1 MEQVLARLL
10 LEHAPL
16 AALVDDRVDWDQLQ
30 QGAVGPAIVM
40 HLISDIPGYHM
51 AGPDGLIDARVQ
63 FDCRGSSAD
72 EARQVSDALNA
83 RLSGYRGVFH
93 GVKFNGAFRL
103 ATRGRSDKD
112 GASEI
117 FTRSSDYRI
126 WFGQA
131 A

>member
-10 LEHAPL
+10 LEHATL
-16 AALVDDRVDWDQLQ
+16 AALVDGRVDWDQLQ

-40 HLISDIPGYHM
+40 HLISDIPGYHL
-51 AGPDGLIDARVQ
+51 AGPDGLVDARVQ
-63 FDCRGSSAD
+63 FDCRGSTAA
-72 EARQVSDALNA
+72 EARAVHDALDA
-83 RLSGYRGVFH
+83 RLSGFRGIYH
-93 GVKFNGAFRL
+93 GVKFGGAFRL
-103 ATRGRSDKD
+103 STQGRSDKD
-112 GASEI
+112 GSIEI